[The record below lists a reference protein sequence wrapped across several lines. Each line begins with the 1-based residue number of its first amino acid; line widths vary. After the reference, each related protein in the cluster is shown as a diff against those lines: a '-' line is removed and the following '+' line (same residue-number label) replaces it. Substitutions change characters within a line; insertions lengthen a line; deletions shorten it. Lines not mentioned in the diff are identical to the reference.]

1 MSSVSTGGG
10 ARSGLA
16 TFLDGASVIGQV
28 SLNAGGIA
36 TVTKSNLVYGSHT
49 ITAIYASD
57 TQFVASGASS
67 ILTITPVVPPT
78 VQLSAS
84 APSVAEGTSILNVS
98 VTRTGDIS
106 GFSTVEYATSDTAGP
121 NDCNVIN
128 GVASSRCDYLTTLG
142 TLEFAPGE
150 VSKAIGIPIIDDTR
164 AEGN

>member
-1 MSSVSTGGG
+1 
-10 ARSGLA
+10 LA

-36 TVTKSNLVYGSHT
+36 TVTKSNLVYGSDT

>member
-1 MSSVSTGGG
+1 
-10 ARSGLA
+10 
-16 TFLDGASVIGQV
+16 
-28 SLNAGGIA
+28 
-36 TVTKSNLVYGSHT
+36 
-49 ITAIYASD
+49 
-57 TQFVASGASS
+57 
-67 ILTITPVVPPT
+67 LTINPVEPPA

-106 GFSTVEYATSDTAGP
+106 GFSTVEYATSDTAGS
-121 NDCNVIN
+121 NDCNLIN